1 MVLLGCGSFG
11 IVLSNPRVPTINE
24 SYGDIM
30 NLNQVSKIL
39 YYIIDNDTYKP
50 SPYKDFKFEYDDIL
64 LLCEQYH
71 NVFNTNYFM
80 LPINGGILDKKKFIE
95 KYNDTNTNYNFEW
108 LSKSKKTF
116 KIINSLLKSYNDI
129 YQIIY
134 AKGDIVTEDINIFI
148 DQIKN
153 IFELVILSDNF
164 GFYFDDIKLQN
175 LVTHDNKIKIIDFS
189 CPINTNTTY
198 DQIINQIVNSKLC
211 NIYYFPYPIIT
222 NIILYEQINML
233 ELISPSPYKKNYV
246 NYYSILKSQSIQD
259 KQNLKYKFK
268 LVKKLLSMTNLYFQ
282 NYKKEIKL
290 LNFNMISK
298 INSIEDIDK
307 YSEYKTIDMKDFCV
321 SAINLLLIYVAD
333 DNESL
338 KDLINKIFIGYNK
351 LINQIFHNNNQ
362 SLDKIIFLLK
372 NIILHSFGLIFIEW
386 IYKNVNLNDNLI
398 ISKDIIEK
406 MFDIIIL
413 FCTNYVV
420 IDDNLF
426 FSFPNFNI
434 EKLNFFSNK

>member
-1 MVLLGCGSFG
+1 
-11 IVLSNPRVPTINE
+11 
-24 SYGDIM
+24 
-30 NLNQVSKIL
+30 
-39 YYIIDNDTYKP
+39 
-50 SPYKDFKFEYDDIL
+50 
-64 LLCEQYH
+64 
-71 NVFNTNYFM
+71 
-80 LPINGGILDKKKFIE
+80 
-95 KYNDTNTNYNFEW
+95 
-108 LSKSKKTF
+108 
-116 KIINSLLKSYNDI
+116 
-129 YQIIY
+129 
-134 AKGDIVTEDINIFI
+134 
-148 DQIKN
+148 
-153 IFELVILSDNF
+153 
-164 GFYFDDIKLQN
+164 
-175 LVTHDNKIKIIDFS
+175 
-189 CPINTNTTY
+189 
-198 DQIINQIVNSKLC
+198 
-211 NIYYFPYPIIT
+211 
-222 NIILYEQINML
+222 
-233 ELISPSPYKKNYV
+233 
-246 NYYSILKSQSIQD
+246 
-259 KQNLKYKFK
+259 
-268 LVKKLLSMTNLYFQ
+268 
-282 NYKKEIKL
+282 
-290 LNFNMISK
+290 MISK